1 MSDVADLQDV
11 ASVRSGRSGSTAT
24 GTTGGMSETSSQQSD
39 NKFLRKKADARHH
52 DGEDSE
58 LAQKRNLQEGMFACM
73 YTLVKQS
80 ALSSWKFALLKIA
93 LEFMMN
99 FIVVFNPSNP
109 AFKIDTNDG
118 LWQILRW
125 IVWRSPIM
133 RLYGYKTYV
142 TVMYVM
148 VIMVALAIVGLVWL
162 TMAMRKQEQSK
173 WLKHAAT
180 FLHIW
185 YDLMFVMCYVSFF
198 DYFSFMAD
206 CDFAGNPKHH
216 LYFEDVLCLEMP
228 HLLHM
233 LVALF
238 TAALFLFVTALM
250 MIAGCDLNP
259 VSKGYLASPAAYVR
273 LKILFAKAAYIVLA
287 NCLNSNVKVQ
297 TIGMVL
303 AVGLVVWWN
312 LRGVPF
318 YRKTINV
325 VWTGL
330 WFGVLYTCVL
340 ALLAAWEKDGY
351 SPEKVEQRTQNV
363 LYGVF
368 PTVVGGALAT
378 WLHLWWYMRPAKKF
392 VGLDMTVKLTKVHKF
407 ADVHEVEVL
416 SRVVRKFDIDGVVD
430 EEAAAHGE
438 IIVKAGLQ
446 VFPGKPHLLILYSN
460 FVLEVKKDG
469 PASRT
474 QLQLAAKA
482 SPNLV
487 ERYQIFCTNEASKRL
502 KDSQEG
508 GMDLQAYIEF
518 KRNFRAILRVHK
530 DVLMMQADLWQQCM
544 KSTLKVTAFDN
555 SMESLE
561 SAIVRANQVYKRVL
575 ERYPNNGKLLRC
587 YGKFLEGVK
596 HDPVA
601 AARVYGE
608 ANRQGGANALLA
620 LDLSGV
626 QSAGKPEFLT
636 SMSMEDDAVIVI
648 DAEGTIMMVSQ
659 AVQKVFGYTKLEL
672 EGVNVSI
679 LMPQPFSQRHP
690 SYLQRYITT
699 SEAHML
705 DTVKEVVA
713 LHKDRYVFP
722 LQICVTKLSGVGS
735 DSVFLGVVRPM
746 PPNVHNLRAWIAP
759 NGVFLCAD
767 QQFASAVGAM
777 EGELVGRTLTSMVA
791 DQAAAEILLERCRDV
806 SASDLDSGLVT
817 ASMEFKH
824 RYLESVVMDVTVRLA
839 GTDGQRILVL
849 NCQRTDAQDSS
860 MLVVDVHMK
869 IKFASADMALLLGY
883 SMRKLATMRLDQILP
898 PPYNTLHAKW
908 LKDPPTVVAPYSCRA
923 GVVVHFQ
930 TESGG
935 LAPARLI
942 IKTLEVNPSDPN
954 RQVTQYIVQVSKI
967 TAEEV
972 YHGRQLVLTTD
983 FNGRVLQVSDPLS
996 TSFDFQ
1002 ALRLIGLGL
1011 GDFIDVFGGWV
1022 ERGGDMQMLL
1032 LALLYKEQELP
1043 GMSWRMRVIEPQKE
1057 GEEKLPIV
1065 TGAQSLAGM
1074 KGRVSRSACVQV
1086 ELDDEGGGA
1095 EDEDT
1100 AGTRIKVTLWRRDL
1114 MAGMVELDEDLVIR
1128 KASFLTGLIT
1138 GVPSS
1143 FMHKKP
1149 LSKFLDIPEGATW
1162 DKLVKTAA
1170 PQKKSALKAAAQ
1182 KGIISPVLMY
1192 VGPHPDSGTM
1202 RLRMQGVHMLVP
1214 GGRAKII
1221 ATLHPDT
1228 TYTGAHVDLMKVLKI
1243 DTGASSVRGG
1253 DQGEGGGSAS
1263 RAISAAPSRAKG
1275 RASRHQ
1281 HSGAGHAEAH
1291 GDHEPNEHGGTTTEG
1306 ENDIDADNEPDV
1318 DSNHADDDD
1327 GDSQKDEGGANGQQS
1342 LHRVTTN
1349 KSEFIEQWV
1358 RTLSKQVTGEEAAL
1372 DGKPEGKS
1380 GDAEAGHPP
1389 KKGVPSS
1396 LAPIPEGEDTG
1407 SGSKLATVAALKRA
1421 FSNVSNN
1428 DKAAA
1433 EEAEADKAANDEAAD
1448 KNADKLSDAGES
1460 SVDGS
1465 QAASAFTATTD
1476 TSAAS
1481 ELVIDSRRSRLHKV
1495 LNKLLMG
1502 ASFTAHVDRLR
1513 IHSYFIIVMMFTAH
1527 LVGYLVITSLISNEH
1542 DNIYLVH
1549 EQAMAMDRSQLIAV
1563 RGIFGTFCQRANV
1576 TAKVSA
1582 CANSLEYIM
1591 EKLYTNVALMEKYH
1605 QDVYLGL
1612 QATKVKRPE
1621 LEVYDIWT
1629 NVPLEYSIFLDTN
1642 PPKVVQGSDAVWV
1655 LGNRYIAA
1663 AREALYLIPSL
1674 KDLYKHHRT
1683 FAFMLVNGLGPLFQG
1698 YAESLDFLV
1707 DSAWKSIE
1715 ALRVELIILLIVEA
1729 IVVQLIASIYE
1740 GILVQRL
1747 ESVRMLGILAMLGL
1761 PGPVLRQL
1769 STAETKI
1776 VDDSDDDDD
1785 DDDDNEDEEGQ
1796 EAKNAPKK
1804 STSIKLTAA
1813 EAKGAAAD
1821 PVETHGATPGD
1832 GHPLPIEGAKQDS
1845 KDVDSE
1851 ASSAEGKEGGATA
1864 AGGAVN
1870 KLAAGRSLKAMKFS
1884 GSKKAR
1890 ASDQHIHHHGHNRW
1904 RINGKTLIP
1913 SYWNLSKFAVPFV
1926 LWNITVVVVYVISLL
1941 KLNGMQAPLA
1951 SLNMA
1956 SHVTYRYTRV
1966 RAMGAAFVTQDSKED
1981 RDVWRPMLQHEL
1993 DLFESEYD
2001 ALMYGG
2007 LPISLLNSTFRR
2019 EVPAGTFESTAFA
2032 QAFFKA
2038 KQCMRYEQH
2047 TCFPEGHLYYEVTH
2061 NGLDAMVRRMISEM
2075 RLLSLDA
2082 DEDVSYDSPRY
2093 TFMATVGG
2101 NDLYEGLQQA
2111 AQLFVDY
2118 SIARY
2123 DVVTNM
2129 HTILLICA
2137 VLLVIIYL
2145 FFLLWPHLKKTL
2157 RDAGRQSA
2165 LLSLVP
2171 PEMDV
2176 KSHVRAVAR
2185 RGLGIKRTHVA
2196 PASSALQPVLPAA
2209 PGV

>member
-1 MSDVADLQDV
+1 
-11 ASVRSGRSGSTAT
+11 
-24 GTTGGMSETSSQQSD
+24 
-39 NKFLRKKADARHH
+39 
-52 DGEDSE
+52 
-58 LAQKRNLQEGMFACM
+58 M

-99 FIVVFNPSNP
+99 FMSNP

-206 CDFAGNPKHH
+206 CDFLGEVKHH
-216 LYFEDVLCLEMP
+216 LYFEDVMCLEMP

-259 VSKGYLASPAAYVR
+259 VSKGYLSSPAAYVR
-273 LKILFAKAAYIVLA
+273 LKILFAKAGHAAYVIFA

-318 YRKTINV
+318 YRKTVNV

-330 WFGVLYTCVL
+330 WFGVLYTCFL
-340 ALLAAWEKDGY
+340 AFLAAWMKNGY
-351 SPEKVEQRTQNV
+351 DPETVDNRTQNV
-363 LYGVF
+363 LYGMF
-368 PTVVGGALAT
+368 PTVVGGALVA
-378 WLHLWWYMRPAKKF
+378 WAHLWWTMRPAKKF
-392 VGLDMTVKLTKVHKF
+392 LGLDMTVKLTKVHKF
-407 ADVHEVEVL
+407 SSVYEVELL
-416 SRVVRKFDIDGVVD
+416 SRVMRHFDIDGVVNED
-430 EEAAAHGE
+430 AASQGE
-438 IIVKAGLQ
+438 IIIKAGLQ
-446 VFPGKPHLLILYSN
+446 VFPGKPFLLILYSN
-460 FVLEVKKDG
+460 FVLEVSKDG

-487 ERYQIFCTNEASKRL
+487 ERYQIFCTQEASKRL

-518 KRNFRAILRVHK
+518 KRNFRAVLRVHK

-544 KSTLKVTAFDN
+544 KNTLKVSAFDN

-672 EGVNVSI
+672 EGVNISL

-690 SYLQRYITT
+690 SYLQRYISTN
-699 SEAHML
+699 EPHIL
-705 DTVKEVVA
+705 DTVREVVA

-722 LQICVTKLSGVGS
+722 IMLCVTKLSGVGS

-777 EGELVGRTLTSMVA
+777 EGELVGHTLTSMVA

-824 RYLESVVMDVTVRLA
+824 RYLESVVMDVTVHLA
-839 GTDGQRILVL
+839 GTDGQRILVI
-849 NCQRTDAQDSS
+849 NCKHTDAQDSS

-869 IKFASADMALLLGY
+869 IKFASADLALLLGY
-883 SMRKLATMRLDQILP
+883 SMRKLATMRLDQLLP
-898 PPYNTLHAKW
+898 APYNTLHAKW
-908 LKDPPTVVAPYSCRA
+908 LKASWLDPPTVVAPYGCRA
-923 GVVVHFQ
+923 GVVVQ
-930 TESGG
+930 LLTESGA
-935 LAPARLI
+935 LTAARLK
-942 IKTLEVNPSDPN
+942 IKTLDVDPGDPT
-954 RQVTQYIVQVSKI
+954 RQSTQYIVQLTKVA
-967 TAEEV
+967 AEEV

-1011 GDFIDVFGGWV
+1011 GELIDVFGGWV

-1032 LALLYKEQELP
+1032 LALLYKEQETP
-1043 GMSWRMRVIEPQKE
+1043 GMSWRMRVIEPVKE

-1065 TGAQSLAGM
+1065 TGSQSLAGM
-1074 KGRVSRSACVQV
+1074 KGRISRSACVQV
-1086 ELDDEGGGA
+1086 ELDDEGGEAGE
-1095 EDEDT
+1095 EDN
-1100 AGTRIKVTLWRRDL
+1100 GTRIKVTLWRRDL
-1114 MAGMVELDEDLVIR
+1114 MAGVVELDEDLVIR

-1138 GVPSS
+1138 GLPPSY
-1143 FMHKKP
+1143 MQKKP
-1149 LSKFLDIPEGATW
+1149 LSKFLDIPESATW
-1162 DKLVKTAA
+1162 EKLCNAAA

-1243 DTGASSVRGG
+1243 DTGASSVHGG
-1253 DQGEGGGSAS
+1253 DHGEGSGAAS
-1263 RAISAAPSRAKG
+1263 RAISAAPSRVKG

-1281 HSGAGHAEAH
+1281 HSGVGHAEAH
-1291 GDHEPNEHGGTTTEG
+1291 GDHEAHEHGGTTTEG
-1306 ENDIDADNEPDV
+1306 DNDIDADNEPDV

-1327 GDSQKDEGGANGQQS
+1327 GDSQKGVTVNGQQS
-1342 LHRVTTN
+1342 LHRATTN

-1358 RTLSKQVTGEEAAL
+1358 RTLSKQVSGDVTGP

-1380 GDAEAGHPP
+1380 GDAEAGLPP
-1389 KKGVPSS
+1389 RKGVPSS
-1396 LAPIPEGEDTG
+1396 LAPIAEGEDVG
-1407 SGSKLATVAALKRA
+1407 GGGGKLPPAQTFRRA

-1433 EEAEADKAANDEAAD
+1433 EEADKAANDEAAD
-1448 KNADKLSDAGES
+1448 KNADKASESGES
-1460 SVDGS
+1460 SADGS
-1465 QAASAFTATTD
+1465 QAASAFSATTD
-1476 TSAAS
+1476 NSTAS
-1481 ELVIDSRRSRLHKV
+1481 ELVIDSRRGRLLKT

-1502 ASFTAHVDRLR
+1502 PSLMVHVDRLR
-1513 IHSYFIIVMMFTAH
+1513 VHSYFLIMLMFTAH
-1527 LVGYLVITSLISNEH
+1527 LIGYLVITNLIGKEH

-1549 EQAMAMDRSQLIAV
+1549 KQAMAMDRSQLIVV
-1563 RGIFGTFCQRANV
+1563 RTIFSTFCLRPNV

-1582 CANSLEYIM
+1582 CGNSLDYNM
-1591 EKLYTNVALMEKYH
+1591 GKLVTNIQLQEQYH
-1605 QDVYLGL
+1605 QAVYLGL
-1612 QATKVKRPE
+1612 QETKVTRPE

-1629 NVPLEYSIFLDTN
+1629 NVPLDYSIFLDTN
-1642 PPKVVQGSDAVWV
+1642 PPKVVQGQDAVWV

-1663 AREALYLIPSL
+1663 AREAMYLIPVV
-1674 KDLYKHHRT
+1674 KDFYRHHRT
-1683 FAFMLVNGLGPLFQG
+1683 FAFLLANGLGPLFQG
-1698 YAESLDFLV
+1698 YAESLDYLV
-1707 DSAWKSIE
+1707 NSAWKSIE
-1715 ALRVELIILLIVEA
+1715 ELRVELIILLIVEA

-1769 STAETKI
+1769 STVETKI

-1832 GHPLPIEGAKQDS
+1832 GHPMPIEGAKQDS

-1851 ASSAEGKEGGATA
+1851 ASSADGKEGGATA

-2007 LPISLLNSTFRR
+2007 MPISLLNSTFRH
-2019 EVPAGTFESTAFA
+2019 EVPPSTFASTDFA

-2038 KQCMRYEQH
+2038 KKCFRYEH
-2047 TCFPEGHLYYEVTH
+2047 STCFSEGHQFYEP
-2061 NGLDAMVRRMISEM
+2061 MVRRMVAEM
-2075 RLLSLDA
+2075 RLLTLDA
-2082 DEDVSYDSPRY
+2082 DEDVAYNSTRY
-2093 TFMATVGG
+2093 NFMATVGG

-2118 SIARY
+2118 SISRY
-2123 DVVTNM
+2123 DIVTNM

-2137 VLLVIIYL
+2137 VFLIIAYL

-2176 KSHVRAVAR
+2176 KGHVRAVVR
-2185 RGLGIKRTHVA
+2185 RGQGIKRSRIA
-2196 PASSALQPVLPAA
+2196 AA
-2209 PGV
+2209 PGDTAQAAMPAAIMAPSGV